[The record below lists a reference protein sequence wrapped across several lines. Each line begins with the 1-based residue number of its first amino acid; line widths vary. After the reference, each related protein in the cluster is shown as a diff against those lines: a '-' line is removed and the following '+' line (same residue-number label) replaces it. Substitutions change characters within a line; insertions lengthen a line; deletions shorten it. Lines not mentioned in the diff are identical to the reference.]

1 MSERVSVAIEGHVA
15 SVTLTRPDK
24 HNALDVEMFEAI
36 LAAAARLRDESGV
49 RAVVLHGEGPSF
61 CSGLDVVS
69 IMQSGGDTSDPSR
82 ALTDRI
88 RGDVPNWFQ
97 RASHDWTALPMPVIA
112 ALHGSV
118 LGGGLQIALGADIR
132 IAAPDTRL
140 SVMEV
145 KWGLI
150 PDMGITRTLPR
161 LVSIDVAKELTY
173 TGRTVSGEEAATLG
187 LVTRVSD
194 DPLAAARDLAGRIA
208 ARSPDAV
215 RRAKRLYETAWTG
228 EASETLALEAELQ
241 LQLVGSPNQLAAVT
255 AGFSG
260 KPGEFADP

>member
-1 MSERVSVAIEGHVA
+1 
-15 SVTLTRPDK
+15 
-24 HNALDVEMFEAI
+24 
-36 LAAAARLRDESGV
+36 
-49 RAVVLHGEGPSF
+49 
-61 CSGLDVVS
+61 
-69 IMQSGGDTSDPSR
+69 
-82 ALTDRI
+82 
-88 RGDVPNWFQ
+88 
-97 RASHDWTALPMPVIA
+97 
-112 ALHGSV
+112 
-118 LGGGLQIALGADIR
+118 
-132 IAAPDTRL
+132 
-140 SVMEV
+140 MEV

-150 PDMGITRTLPR
+150 PDMSITRTLPR